1 MGKAWIAGTVIAAAL
16 ISLSAGSVLA
26 EEGLCRVAP
35 QCPVRVSLLQE
46 SNLSTQNKPTKPLH
60 GGKSKRVAAVSCG
73 SDQWCCKHDIGG
85 TGECT
90 KCCPK

>member
-1 MGKAWIAGTVIAAAL
+1 MRKAWIAGTVIAAAL
-16 ISLSAGSVLA
+16 ISLPAGSVLA

-35 QCPVRVSLLQE
+35 QCPVRVSLLQD
-46 SNLSTQNKPTKPLH
+46 SNLSTENKLTKPLRR
-60 GGKSKRVAAVSCG
+60 GKSKRVAAVTCG
-73 SDQWCCKHDIGG
+73 SSEWCCKHDIGG